1 MDEIQKVEIITWLH
15 HNLTLSQLKELKV
28 IANDIKEVQNES
40 NRKRSEKGIS
50 KTEKQD

>member
-28 IANDIKEVQNES
+28 IGEDIKNMNDES